1 MLRDPIGCFRHGTP
15 YAFRFAALISEQS
28 TPTQNEFETMDFSLT
43 PDQQN
48 IRDAILK
55 HCSQYSP
62 EYWLER
68 DRDGVFPLDFH
79 KSMADAGWLG
89 IAMPEA
95 VGGAGLGI
103 TEAAIMMQAVAEA
116 GGGMT
121 AASSIHGPVFSMQ
134 PVSLF
139 GTDEQKQRMIPPVLS
154 GADRICFAVTE
165 PNVGLDT
172 TKLKTR
178 AEKRDGGYLVNGEKI
193 WISVAQVANKM
204 MLLARTTPLEDVKRK
219 TDGLS
224 LFFTDLDRSKIEV
237 KLIHK
242 MGRHAVDSNL
252 LFINDLWIPE
262 EDRIGKEGDGFKLI
276 LHGLN
281 PERVLLGAEAIGIG
295 RAAIQRAA
303 QYARERIVF
312 DRPIGMNQGIQ
323 HPLAKCWMQLEAAN
337 LMVMKAATLFDRG
350 VDCGVEANAGK
361 YLAAETAFEACH
373 TAMLTLGGMGYAQ
386 EYHVER
392 LLREVLIPRTAPVSP
407 HMILNYIA
415 EKVLELPKSY

>member
-1 MLRDPIGCFRHGTP
+1 V
-15 YAFRFAALISEQS
+15 
-28 TPTQNEFETMDFSLT
+28 DFSLT
-43 PDQQN
+43 SDQEN
-48 IRDAILK
+48 IRESVLK
-55 HCSQYSP
+55 QCSRFSD

-68 DRDGVFPLDFH
+68 DRDGVFPHEFLA
-79 KSMADAGWLG
+79 SMADAGWLG
-89 IAMPEA
+89 VAMPEA

-134 PVSLF
+134 PVSIF

-154 GADRICFAVTE
+154 GEDKICFAVTE
-165 PNVGLDT
+165 PNTGLDT

-204 MLLARTTPLEDVKRK
+204 MLLARTTPLEEVKRK
-219 TDGLS
+219 TEGLS
-224 LFFTDLDRSKIEV
+224 LFFTDLDRTKIDV
-237 KLIHK
+237 RLIHK
-242 MGRHAVDSNL
+242 MGRHAVDSNM
-252 LFINDLWIPE
+252 LFISDLWIPE
-262 EDRIGKEGDGFKLI
+262 EDRIGAEGDGFKII

-281 PERVLLGAEAIGIG
+281 PERVLLGAEAVGIG
-295 RAAIQRAA
+295 RNAIQRAA
-303 QYARERIVF
+303 RYARERIVF

-323 HPLAKCWMQLEAAN
+323 HPLAKCWAQLEAAN
-337 LMVMKAATLFDRG
+337 LMVMKAATLFDKG
-350 VDCGVEANAGK
+350 LDCGVEANAGK
-361 YLAAETAFEACH
+361 YLAAEFAFEACH

-407 HMILNYIA
+407 HMILNFLA
-415 EKVLELPKSY
+415 EKVLGLPKSY

>member
-1 MLRDPIGCFRHGTP
+1 
-15 YAFRFAALISEQS
+15 
-28 TPTQNEFETMDFSLT
+28 MDFSLT
-43 PDQQN
+43 ADQQN

-68 DRDGVFPLDFH
+68 DRDGVFPHDFF
-79 KSMADAGWLG
+79 KSMAESGWLG
-89 IAMPEA
+89 VAMPEA
-95 VGGAGLGI
+95 FGGAGLGI

-116 GGGMT
+116 GGAMT

-134 PVSLF
+134 PVALF
-139 GTDEQKQRMIPPVLS
+139 GNEEQKQRMIPPVLS

-165 PNVGLDT
+165 PNAGLDT

-224 LFFTDLDRSKIEV
+224 LFFTDLDRAKIDV
-237 KLIHK
+237 RMIHK
-242 MGRHAVDSNL
+242 MGRHAVDSNM
-252 LFINDLWIPE
+252 LFITDLWIPE
-262 EDRIGKEGDGFKLI
+262 EDRIGAEGQGFKII

-281 PERVLLGAEAIGIG
+281 PERILLGAEAIGIG
-295 RAAIQRAA
+295 RLAIQRAA
-303 QYARERIVF
+303 RYARERIVF

-323 HPLAKCWMQLEAAN
+323 HPLAKCWAQLEAAN
-337 LMVMKAATLFDRG
+337 LMVMKAATLFDQG
-350 VDCGVEANAGK
+350 LECGVEANAGK
-361 YLAAETAFEACH
+361 YLAGEFAFEACH

-392 LLREVLIPRTAPVSP
+392 YLRECLIPRTAPVSP
-407 HMILNYIA
+407 HMILNYLA
-415 EKVLELPKSY
+415 EKVLELPRSY